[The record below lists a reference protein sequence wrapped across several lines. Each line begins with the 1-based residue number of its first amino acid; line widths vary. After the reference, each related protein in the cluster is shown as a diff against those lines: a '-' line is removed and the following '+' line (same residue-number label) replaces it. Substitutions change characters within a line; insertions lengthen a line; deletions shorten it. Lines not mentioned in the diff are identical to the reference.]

1 MSGAF
6 LDKKQKLFKK
16 FSVLE
21 NKKKSVNI
29 YIDQMQKNQYHRNNK
44 DVKII
49 KIKRGKSMN
58 NIERRDA
65 GLPYISDAEVLE
77 QQKRARRLTQE
88 LNTADRSDFDKI
100 GAIVK
105 ELLGKSDGAFLNPPF
120 YCDYGFNIEV
130 GKNFYANYNCTIL
143 DVGKVTIGDNCQ
155 LAPNVAIYT
164 AGHPVH
170 PDSRNSAYEY
180 GIPVSIGDNC
190 WIGGNSVICPGVKI
204 GNNVIIGAGSVVT
217 KDIPDWA
224 IAAGNPCKVIRMITD
239 EDRKYYYK
247 NNEFDEEAWNDLA
260 ARGFAGTEK

>member
-1 MSGAF
+1 MSGVF

-29 YIDQMQKNQYHRNNK
+29 YIDQIQKNQYHRNNR

-49 KIKRGKSMN
+49 KMKRGKTMN

>member
-1 MSGAF
+1 M
-6 LDKKQKLFKK
+6 
-16 FSVLE
+16 
-21 NKKKSVNI
+21 
-29 YIDQMQKNQYHRNNK
+29 
-44 DVKII
+44 
-49 KIKRGKSMN
+49 
-58 NIERRDA
+58 
-65 GLPYISDAEVLE
+65 
-77 QQKRARRLTQE
+77 
-88 LNTADRSDFDKI
+88 
-100 GAIVK
+100 
-105 ELLGKSDGAFLNPPF
+105 
-120 YCDYGFNIEV
+120 
-130 GKNFYANYNCTIL
+130 
-143 DVGKVTIGDNCQ
+143 GKVTIGDNCQ

-247 NNEFDEEAWNDLA
+247 NNESMKKHGMIWQPEDLQVQKIKTRA
-260 ARGFAGTEK
+260 CLKKAFRELRVPVLWEILSE

>member
-1 MSGAF
+1 
-6 LDKKQKLFKK
+6 
-16 FSVLE
+16 
-21 NKKKSVNI
+21 
-29 YIDQMQKNQYHRNNK
+29 
-44 DVKII
+44 
-49 KIKRGKSMN
+49 MN

-77 QQKRARRLTQE
+77 QQKPARRLTQA

-105 ELLGKSDGAFLNPPF
+105 ELLGKSDGAFINPPF

-130 GKNFYANYNCTIL
+130 GKNFFANYNCTIL
-143 DVGKVTIGDNCQ
+143 DVGKVT
-155 LAPNVAIYT
+155 
-164 AGHPVH
+164 
-170 PDSRNSAYEY
+170 
-180 GIPVSIGDNC
+180 IGDNC